1 MKLGL
6 GTKTTGLDKLFALA
20 GLLLFVVL
28 IVVYS
33 GGKKTGGELAD
44 LRKQVESAT
53 REAREAQSSGDLD
66 AAKKRLNELQG
77 AALSFPSSSQADEVA
92 GALWTWAQQSGVD
105 LEQMGYSITA
115 STLGEWSYP
124 AHNFPL
130 SGKGTPDG
138 VSDFLH
144 RLETAPLRTTG
155 VSQLQI
161 TPVQGGAWQF
171 SLVFTVWSQATKVE
185 KKGASK

>member
-20 GLLLFVVL
+20 ALLLLVMLFVF
-28 IVVYS
+28 YS
-33 GGKKTGGELAD
+33 GGKKAGRELAD
-44 LRKQVESAT
+44 LRKQVESAA
-53 REAREAQSSGDLD
+53 REARAAQSSGDLD

-77 AALSFPSSSQADEVA
+77 AALSFPSSSQAEEVA
-92 GALWTWAQQSGVD
+92 GALWTWAQQSGVN
-105 LEQMGYSITA
+105 LEQMGYTVTA

-124 AHNFPL
+124 AHSFPL

-138 VSDFLH
+138 MSDFLH

-155 VSQLQI
+155 VSQLQL
-161 TPVQGGAWQF
+161 TPAQGGAWQF
-171 SLVFTVWSQATKVE
+171 SLVFTVWSQATKIE
-185 KKGASK
+185 KKAGS